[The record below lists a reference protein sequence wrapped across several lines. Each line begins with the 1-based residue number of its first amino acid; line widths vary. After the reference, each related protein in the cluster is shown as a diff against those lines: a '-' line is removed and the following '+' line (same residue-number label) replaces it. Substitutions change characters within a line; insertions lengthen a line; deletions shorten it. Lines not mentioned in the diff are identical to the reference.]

1 MSYTIETFENEKMK
15 MQYIRFGTGEKTL
28 VIIPGISLGGVIPYA
43 AAIEK
48 QYEIFSKDFTV
59 FVFERRENMPE
70 TYTVYDIAEDTATV
84 INSLGLKNI
93 CLFGVSQGGM
103 VSMLIASHCVG
114 LVSKLVL
121 GSTAYKVY
129 GKGGDVIGEWIS
141 LVEQKKTL
149 EFCYSFGEKVYSKEV
164 FEQNKSAFRVVAKML
179 NEDDLNHALTL
190 AKGTLCF
197 NAENELKNIQCPV
210 FVIGDTEDKVFGK
223 DSSYELYEKLKK
235 DNQNASLFMY
245 EGYGHAVYDT
255 APDYTEKLYEF
266 FIG

>member
-1 MSYTIETFENEKMK
+1 MSYTIETFENDKLK

-28 VIIPGISLGGVIPYA
+28 VIIPGISLGGVISFA

-59 FVFERRENMPE
+59 YLFERRENMPE
-70 TYTVYDIAEDTATV
+70 GYTVYDMAEDTATV
-84 INSLGLKNI
+84 IKSLGLKNI

-103 VSMLIASHCVG
+103 ISMLIAARCGG

-129 GKGGDVIGEWIS
+129 GKGSEVIDEWVS
-141 LVEQKKTL
+141 LFEQNKLK
-149 EFCYSFGEKVYSKEV
+149 EFCLCFGEKVYSKEV
-164 FEQNKSAFRVVAKML
+164 FEKNKSAFRVVAKMFSENDFKRTL
-179 NEDDLNHALTL
+179 IL
-190 AKGTLCF
+190 AKGTLGF

-223 DSSYELYEKLKK
+223 DSSYELYEKLKE

-255 APDYTEKLYEF
+255 APDYTEKLYNF
-266 FIG
+266 FMD